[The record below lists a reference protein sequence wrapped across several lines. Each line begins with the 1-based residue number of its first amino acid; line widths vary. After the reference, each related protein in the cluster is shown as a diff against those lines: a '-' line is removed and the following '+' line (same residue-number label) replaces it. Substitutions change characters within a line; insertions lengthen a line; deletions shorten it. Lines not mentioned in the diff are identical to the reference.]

1 MNRAGL
7 SGLSG
12 RNGARLLLVRFG
24 CRRLTFRTSL
34 RPLPLRKLPT
44 LVFSTM
50 LTCVVLKI
58 LSLVK
63 KWSGNME
70 KKYFVEYRFVDI
82 KTQQRSNSITAVI
95 ASSPKEAEQRLRNHV
110 YENLLDRSILS
121 IISVKQAPQRGY

>member
-1 MNRAGL
+1 
-7 SGLSG
+7 
-12 RNGARLLLVRFG
+12 
-24 CRRLTFRTSL
+24 
-34 RPLPLRKLPT
+34 
-44 LVFSTM
+44 
-50 LTCVVLKI
+50 
-58 LSLVK
+58 
-63 KWSGNME
+63 ME